1 MSEEK
6 KEEGI
11 SRRDFMKTAG
21 MAAAAGSV
29 LAMGLPKNA
38 HAAKTLK
45 IGFMAPFTGPASRTG
60 DMHRMGVEMALEE
73 ARAAGYL
80 GARRVR

>member
-6 KEEGI
+6 KDQGI

-29 LAMGLPKNA
+29 LAVGISKNA
-38 HAAKTLK
+38 DAAKTLK
-45 IGFMAPFTGPASRTG
+45 VGFMAPYTGPASRTG

-73 ARAAGYL
+73 ARAKLRGENP
-80 GARRVR
+80 

>member
-1 MSEEK
+1 MSEEIK
-6 KEEGI
+6 DKGI

-21 MAAAAGSV
+21 MAAALGST
-29 LAMGLPKNA
+29 LSIGIPKKA

-60 DMHRMGVEMALEE
+60 DQFKRGIEMALED
-73 ARAAGYL
+73 ASP
-80 GARRVR
+80 